1 MGRKGPLI
9 TLLAGGALATGLMVA
24 NLSVTDPPPDPVL
37 AGGAL
42 APSSAPAEPTESEP
56 PSPAPSEDPPDAED
70 DAEAAPREPV
80 SYVGFV
86 DGGGVSVAILVSEQE
101 TTAYVCDGAELEF
114 WLFGEAEAEGEELTL
129 TNDDRGAV
137 LRATVDGRTAEGELA
152 VDDRTFTFTLEG
164 VPGEPGLERFAAT
177 IVGGAQVVD
186 GAIVLPDGRRFGG
199 RG

>member
-9 TLLAGGALATGLMVA
+9 TLLAGGALAAGLMVA
-24 NLSVTDPPPDPVL
+24 NLSVTDSPPDPVL

-42 APSSAPAEPTESEP
+42 APSSAPPESQP
-56 PSPAPSEDPPDAED
+56 PSPAPSEEPPDAETEVD
-70 DAEAAPREPV
+70 GDEAAPREPV

-86 DGGGVSVAILVSEQE
+86 DGGGVSVAILVAGAD

-114 WLFGEAEAEGEELTL
+114 WLFGEPDGEELTL

-137 LRATVDGRTAEGELA
+137 LRATVDGRTAEGELT
-152 VDDRTFTFTLEG
+152 VDGRGFTFTLEG
-164 VPGEPGLERFAAT
+164 VPGEEGLEKFAGT
-177 IVGGAQVVD
+177 IVGGAEVED